1 MLPTGKFYLAPLVSV
16 SKLFTVTGYTLQKG
30 ITEVQSIN
38 VVGYLRKTLA
48 VEKTD
53 KEAFKVKSKKL
64 EDNEGTTAREW
75 FENQWKVK
83 EDGGNDDEE
92 EDNVVVSTSGCGL
105 LDRLKTHFLRRLDQE
120 NELDKRC
127 GCCCVDKHF

>member
-1 MLPTGKFYLAPLVSV
+1 
-16 SKLFTVTGYTLQKG
+16 
-30 ITEVQSIN
+30 
-38 VVGYLRKTLA
+38 

-75 FENQWKVK
+75 FENQRKVK

-120 NELDKRC
+120 NELDKRFSADLDRD
-127 GCCCVDKHF
+127 CVRKGGALEAVAKD

>member
-1 MLPTGKFYLAPLVSV
+1 MFQFLNCFR
-16 SKLFTVTGYTLQKG
+16 LQKG

-38 VVGYLRKTLA
+38 VVGYLRKTLD

-64 EDNEGTTAREW
+64 EDNEETTAREL
-75 FENQWKVK
+75 FENQRKVK

-92 EDNVVVSTSGCGL
+92 EDNVVVSTSGGHL
-105 LDRLKTHFLRRLDQE
+105 LDRLDLIRKTSLI
-120 NELDKRC
+120 K
-127 GCCCVDKHF
+127 GVVVVV

>member
-1 MLPTGKFYLAPLVSV
+1 M
-16 SKLFTVTGYTLQKG
+16 
-30 ITEVQSIN
+30 
-38 VVGYLRKTLA
+38 RKTLA

-75 FENQWKVK
+75 FENQRKVK

-127 GCCCVDKHF
+127 GCCCVDKHL